1 MASPGDRYR
10 FFFRKTASFVFMNN
24 YPTKLCDDK
33 DLLSRLGTS
42 DEDVFDDL
50 YRKYWSVLIQLAAG
64 FLEDRD
70 TCKEIVQELFV
81 TLYKSR
87 HHLKINISLSS
98 YLYVSLRNRIRN
110 HVRRESIYNR
120 HIRVV
125 KRSQTGLMT
134 NDVEQSLRYSELER
148 SINACLNEMPAK
160 YKEVWLLY
168 QQTQCTMKVIAKM
181 LHRPVDTVEKQL
193 RKAVCLLREH
203 LTRQYINL

>member
-1 MASPGDRYR
+1 
-10 FFFRKTASFVFMNN
+10 MNN
-24 YPTKLCDDK
+24 HPTKLCDDK
-33 DLLSRLGTS
+33 DLLIRLATS
-42 DEDVFDDL
+42 DEYVFDDL
-50 YRKYWSVLIQLAAG
+50 YRKYWSVLIQLASG
-64 FLEDRD
+64 FIEDRD

-87 HHLKINISLSS
+87 DHLKINVSLSA

-125 KRSQTGLMT
+125 KRSQSGSM
-134 NDVEQSLRYSELER
+134 NNNVEQSLRYSELEK
-148 SINACLNEMPAK
+148 SINICLNGMPAK

-168 QQTQCTMKVIAKM
+168 QQTQCTLKVIAQM

-193 RKAVCLLREH
+193 RKAVFLLRDH
-203 LTRQYINL
+203 LTRQHINW